1 MYIMIM
7 ERDKEGISIYN
18 WIIMYNIYLE
28 FIRKSFYSIV

>member
-28 FIRKSFYSIV
+28 FIMKSFYSIV